1 MEALLEIAL
10 IAENHQVVV
19 IKANLIAQR
28 TAHLVVVKVEKAT
41 PKTKWMEFSGRNEYY
56 LYICQ
61 LLLMLM

>member
-10 IAENHQVVV
+10 VAENHQVVV

-41 PKTKWMEFSGRNEYY
+41 PKTK
-56 LYICQ
+56 
-61 LLLMLM
+61 